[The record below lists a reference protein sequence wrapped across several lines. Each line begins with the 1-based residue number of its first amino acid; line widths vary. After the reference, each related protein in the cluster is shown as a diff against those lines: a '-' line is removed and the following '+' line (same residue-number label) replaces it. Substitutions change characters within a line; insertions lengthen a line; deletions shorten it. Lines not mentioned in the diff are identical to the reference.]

1 MILRRKRLEFEKAVI
16 ITSIIYIFF
25 LCYIFFKIKNLKKRE
40 IIFILLLSI
49 VTPYNL
55 LISRIANYQ
64 LITPFTF
71 IYRYRVGFF
80 SLLDTIFI
88 IIILYNLKNIIKL
101 KMKGIIKVLF
111 IRDVLYIFCGTV
123 MLIVSKGYIIDN
135 GRTYLAYLRGFFF
148 EWGSYFLFLY
158 FFQKNKNYKIDNLIK
173 ILLQVIIGSYFISLL
188 YKSNE
193 VWIRFGKKITILSQE
208 WATFF
213 IIFICI
219 YIFLLNKKI
228 RKKRNII
235 ILVILV
241 YFIYINSYKGNL
253 IYFAI
258 FLIYLSLEFGKSQ
271 INKILKIYFFGL
283 VACLIA
289 IFFIFKF
296 KDNGAI
302 NTRKL
307 QLSQYIQ
314 HLKEQ
319 KKEEIIYLFGSG
331 IGSSYKGSM
340 GDYGESYEIDR
351 RRYGEYKFSL
361 QTPGLSNFKDVGIVG
376 IILCL
381 VINSIVLIKIF
392 KQNKKNIKLEKNE
405 RVEFSTIRF
414 FLFYNLVTLVIIVS
428 IPSVALFTGYL
439 YARYDNLLGN

>member
-1 MILRRKRLEFEKAVI
+1 M
-16 ITSIIYIFF
+16 
-25 LCYIFFKIKNLKKRE
+25 
-40 IIFILLLSI
+40 
-49 VTPYNL
+49 
-55 LISRIANYQ
+55 
-64 LITPFTF
+64 
-71 IYRYRVGFF
+71 
-80 SLLDTIFI
+80 
-88 IIILYNLKNIIKL
+88 
-101 KMKGIIKVLF
+101 
-111 IRDVLYIFCGTV
+111 
-123 MLIVSKGYIIDN
+123 
-135 GRTYLAYLRGFFF
+135 
-148 EWGSYFLFLY
+148 
-158 FFQKNKNYKIDNLIK
+158 
-173 ILLQVIIGSYFISLL
+173 
-188 YKSNE
+188 
-193 VWIRFGKKITILSQE
+193 
-208 WATFF
+208 
-213 IIFICI
+213 
-219 YIFLLNKKI
+219 
-228 RKKRNII
+228 
-235 ILVILV
+235 
-241 YFIYINSYKGNL
+241 
-253 IYFAI
+253 
-258 FLIYLSLEFGKSQ
+258 
-271 INKILKIYFFGL
+271 
-283 VACLIA
+283 IA
-289 IFFIFKF
+289 IFVIFKF

-439 YARYDNLLGN
+439 YARYDNLLEN